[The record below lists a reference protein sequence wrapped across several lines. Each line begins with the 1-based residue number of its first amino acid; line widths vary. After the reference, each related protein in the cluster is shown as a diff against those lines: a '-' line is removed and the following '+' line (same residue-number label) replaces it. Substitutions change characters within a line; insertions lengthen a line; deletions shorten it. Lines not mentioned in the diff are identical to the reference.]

1 MDLVGLDWN
10 SIFILLIR
18 LNCVSYLL
26 FLHSTFLEIL
36 QDLPLKLRLELDI
49 RTMVRLCIF
58 YEYS

>member
-10 SIFILLIR
+10 SLFILLIR